1 MVARNQRHCWGTR
14 LVFMPLRSYRVL
26 LKVDVIGCLTA
37 LEENMGYGAANEV
50 LPAN

>member
-1 MVARNQRHCWGTR
+1 MVVRNQRPCWGTR

-37 LEENMGYGAANEV
+37 LEEYMGYGAANEV